1 METKTSLQI
10 SSIIFIIGF
19 YKADK
24 FLVEKQRY
32 FPVIRENGD
41 YFTVILDLVQLP
53 VWLKCSSALY

>member
-24 FLVEKQRY
+24 FLVEKQKI
-32 FPVIRENGD
+32 FSCN
-41 YFTVILDLVQLP
+41 
-53 VWLKCSSALY
+53 